1 MGWLPQTLA
10 CFSAVQTYQLPSEV
24 HLSLQQL
31 SWCRNKPPKTNAD
44 KPPATTRFLVLGARL
59 LNPAIV

>member
-31 SWCRNKPPKTNAD
+31 SWCRNKPQKQMLTSLQQLPD
-44 KPPATTRFLVLGARL
+44 SWY
-59 LNPAIV
+59 